1 MSTSLSKADT
11 RAYYE
16 AQAAEACSTPDTVP
30 ADMAY
35 SAEVVARVEAEAA
48 EAIALPWWFWEAA
61 AVVFV
66 ATIAISAVFPLG
78 FAT

>member
-1 MSTSLSKADT
+1 MNSAHTADT
-11 RAYYE
+11 TA
-16 AQAAEACSTPDTVP
+16 

-35 SAEVVARVEAEAA
+35 NAELVARVEAEAA

-66 ATIAISAVFPLG
+66 ATVAISAVFPLG
-78 FAT
+78 FAN